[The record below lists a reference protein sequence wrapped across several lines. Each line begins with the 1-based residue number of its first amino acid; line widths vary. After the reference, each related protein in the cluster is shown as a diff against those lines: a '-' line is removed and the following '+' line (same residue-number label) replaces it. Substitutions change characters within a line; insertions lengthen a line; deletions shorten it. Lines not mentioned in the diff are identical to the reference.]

1 LVHIKLK
8 ITNYK
13 FKNYKI
19 KINRKEN
26 NMAIDLAAI
35 RKKLNQISGQNSKRN
50 VMWRPEE
57 NSETTVRLIAYPN
70 NEGQPFK
77 ELMFYYN
84 IGNNPGLL
92 APYQYG
98 KADPIQELITK
109 LRDEGSKESYELAKK
124 LYPKMRCYAPV
135 IVRGEEDKGVR
146 LWAFGKQVY
155 QTLLNYMLDEDY
167 GDITDP
173 LEGRDVRIT
182 CSKTPGKM
190 WATTD
195 VRPRGKDTPLS
206 EDSKQ
211 SKNWLDNIPDV
222 NDLFELKSYQELEN
236 IVNQWLNG
244 EDEDEKEETSRGG
257 SWGSSSSN
265 SDDSPDTLASKHKSL
280 DDAFAELESL

>member
-1 LVHIKLK
+1 
-8 ITNYK
+8 
-13 FKNYKI
+13 
-19 KINRKEN
+19 
-26 NMAIDLAAI
+26 MAIDLAAI
-35 RKKLNQISGQNSKRN
+35 RKKLNQISGQNSRKN

-57 NSETTVRLIAYPN
+57 GSETTVRLIAYPD

-92 APYQYG
+92 APYQFS

-173 LEGRDVRIT
+173 TEGRDVRIT
-182 CSKTPGKM
+182 CTKTPGKM

-195 VRPRGKDTPLS
+195 VRPRGKDSPLS
-206 EDSKQ
+206 EDTGKSK
-211 SKNWLDNIPDV
+211 KWLDNIPDV
-222 NDLFELKSYQELEN
+222 NDMFELKSYEELERIIN
-236 IVNQWLNG
+236 EWLSG
-244 EDEDEKEETSRGG
+244 DEEENSQETTRGG
-257 SWGSSSSN
+257 NNNNFKSTSTTSS
-265 SDDSPDTLASKHKSL
+265 SDDSPDAINNKYSSL
-280 DDAFAELESL
+280 DDAFADLENL

>member
-1 LVHIKLK
+1 
-8 ITNYK
+8 
-13 FKNYKI
+13 
-19 KINRKEN
+19 
-26 NMAIDLAAI
+26 MAIDLAAI
-35 RKKLNQISGQNSKRN
+35 RKKLNQISGQNSRKN

-57 NSETTVRLIAYPN
+57 GTETTVRLIAYPDN
-70 NEGQPFK
+70 DGQPFK

-92 APYQYG
+92 APYQFG

-173 LEGRDVRIT
+173 SEGRDVRIT
-182 CSKTPGKM
+182 CTKAPGKM

-195 VRPRGKDTPLS
+195 VRPRGKDSPLS
-206 EDSKQ
+206 EDSSKA
-211 SKNWLDNIPDV
+211 KNWIDNIPDT
-222 NDLFELKSYQELEN
+222 NDMFELKSYEELERIIN
-236 IVNQWLNG
+236 EWLSG
-244 EDEDEKEETSRGG
+244 DEEDSATETTRG
-257 SWGSSSSN
+257 GSSSSSTLN
-265 SDDSPDTLASKHKSL
+265 DDSPDAISSKYSSL
-280 DDAFAELESL
+280 DDAFADLETL